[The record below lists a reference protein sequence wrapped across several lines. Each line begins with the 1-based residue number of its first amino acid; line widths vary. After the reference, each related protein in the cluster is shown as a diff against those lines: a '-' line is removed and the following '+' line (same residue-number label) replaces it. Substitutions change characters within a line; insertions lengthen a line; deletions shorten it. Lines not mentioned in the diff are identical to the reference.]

1 MKEEKIEVRAALKGL
16 KLWEMIAAVDDYQ
29 LQQGKSEAEAE
40 DAKSGWRRGR
50 QQCLEKFTLVE
61 LLVVIAII
69 AILAG
74 LLLPALSLAKE
85 MARKASCANNLKQ
98 LTLANHSYSVDYKV
112 YCPARTSGGMTSGE
126 HCLAYRSTTTVPW
139 DTSKGTLSSYFND
152 GDKTARC
159 TSTRIIN
166 AEGLGFIYGY
176 NWYGAGS
183 NHYLTGYSAAWN
195 YGSSM
200 RPEQI
205 GSPEST
211 ILFGDGAHYT
221 AGQVQENPALSPPY
235 TINNATADKLRTKK
249 PTTTTNT
256 AKFHFRHIGSANVS
270 WVDGHVSQEKFEPS
284 YISAEG
290 SSADDGK
297 RFNNRIGFFGP
308 RDNSL
313 YDPWKDDI
321 PLE

>member
-1 MKEEKIEVRAALKGL
+1 MKEEKGEVQVAGDGF
-16 KLWEMIAAVDDYQ
+16 KLWEMIISVDDYR
-29 LQQGKSEAEAE
+29 LQPEEARTGKMPT
-40 DAKSGWRRGR
+40 GRGR
-50 QQCLEKFTLVE
+50 RRSLEKFTLVE

-74 LLLPALSLAKE
+74 LLLPTLSLAKE

-98 LTLANHSYSVDYKV
+98 LALASHGYSVDYKV

-126 HCLAYRSTTTVPW
+126 HCLAYRSATTAPW
-139 DTSKGTLSSYFND
+139 DTAKGTLSSYFKD
-152 GDKTARC
+152 GDKIARC
-159 TSTRIIN
+159 TSARIIN
-166 AEGLGFIYGY
+166 NDGLGFIYGY

-211 ILFGDGAHYT
+211 ILLGDGAHYT
-221 AGQVQENPALSPPY
+221 GGQVQENPALSPPY

-256 AKFHFRHIGSANVS
+256 AKIHFRHIGSANVS
-270 WVDGHVSQEKFEPS
+270 WVDGHVSQEKFDLS

-290 SSADDGK
+290 GNADDDK
-297 RFNNRIGFFGP
+297 RLINRIGFFGP
-308 RDNSL
+308 KDNSL

>member
-1 MKEEKIEVRAALKGL
+1 MKRENVAVRIAVKEF
-16 KLWEMIAAVDDYQ
+16 KLWEMIVAVDDYQ
-29 LQQGKSEAEAE
+29 SWPRKSEIKTGQE
-40 DAKSGWRRGR
+40 KLGWRRGR
-50 QQCLEKFTLVE
+50 KRCLEKFTLVE

-74 LLLPALSLAKE
+74 LLLPALSLAKKWPG
-85 MARKASCANNLKQ
+85 RHPCANNLKQ
-98 LTLANHSYSVDYKV
+98 LALANHGYSVDYKV

-126 HCLAYRSTTTVPW
+126 QCLAYRSATTVPW
-139 DTSKGTLSSYFND
+139 DTTKGTLSPYFND

-159 TSTRIIN
+159 PATKAIN
-166 AEGLGFIYGY
+166 SEGLGFIYGY

-183 NHYLTGYSAAWN
+183 NHYQTGYSAAWN

-205 GSPEST
+205 GAPEVT

-221 AGQVQENPALSPPY
+221 GGQVQENPALSPPY
-235 TINNATADKLRTKK
+235 TINNASADKLRTKK

-256 AKFHFRHIGSANVS
+256 AKIHFRHIGSGNVS
-270 WVDGHVSQEKFEPS
+270 WVDGHVSQEKFDPS

-290 SSADDGK
+290 SSSDDDK
-297 RFNNRIGFFGP
+297 RFKNRIGFFGP
-308 RDNSL
+308 KDNSL

>member
-1 MKEEKIEVRAALKGL
+1 MKKENVAFGGAVKEF
-16 KLWEMIAAVDDYQ
+16 KLWEMIVAVDDYQ
-29 LQQGKSEAEAE
+29 LLPEKTEAGQTTL
-40 DAKSGWRRGR
+40 GWRRGR
-50 QQCLEKFTLVE
+50 RRCLEKFTLVE

-112 YCPARTSGGMTSGE
+112 YCPARTAGGMTSGE
-126 HCLAYRSTTTVPW
+126 HCLAYRSATTVPW
-139 DTSKGTLSSYFND
+139 DTKKGTLSSYFND
-152 GDKTARC
+152 GDKIARC
-159 TSTRIIN
+159 VSAKTIN

-195 YGSSM
+195 CGSSM

-205 GSPEST
+205 GAPEAT

-221 AGQVQENPALSPPY
+221 SGQVQENPALSPPY
-235 TINNATADKLRTKK
+235 TINDASADKLRTKK

-256 AKFHFRHIGSANVS
+256 AKIHFRHIGSANIS
-270 WVDGHVSQEKFEPS
+270 WVDGHLSQEKFDPT

-290 SSADDGK
+290 SSSNDDK
-297 RFNNRIGFFGP
+297 RFNNHIGFFGP
-308 RDNSL
+308 KDNSL

-321 PLE
+321 PVE